1 MPGDVRMSG
10 CDECKGCNPLL
21 CLHKDSKEYIVALA
35 GNANVGK
42 SATFNQLTGVDQD
55 IGNWPGKTVERAEG
69 LLQHRGQRIRVIDL
83 PGIYSITTLSTEEQI
98 SREFIAHDHPDVV
111 VNVVD
116 ASALYRNLFFTLQL
130 SELESPMIIAVNQMD
145 LAVKKGIHIDFRKLS
160 TLMGVP
166 VIATVAIQGK
176 GISEL
181 SDAIVTAVRTK
192 PRPHTITYGKEVEE
206 RIRGIMTLLP
216 TGAGGYPPRWTAIK
230 LLEGDPDTVWEAKTH
245 APEAVA
251 GAAVYRAELEKIH
264 GEPVGTVMSAERY
277 HATER
282 IVAEVSE
289 FRSPADN
296 EISLTERIDRL
307 ALHPLLGY
315 LLLILTIGGLLVWT
329 FIIGAWMSEILTV
342 FLSHIAPLN
351 PLIKGTA
358 VDIVFNGAWTG
369 FVAALTLIIPYVI
382 PFYLFLALIEDSGF
396 LTRFSLMLDRGMH
409 KMGLHGKAII
419 PLVLGFG
426 CTVPACLS
434 CRIIESPKQKFLA
447 AFLVTLVPCSARTIV
462 ILGIVALFVN
472 IWWALAL
479 YLLDFVLIIILG
491 RIAFRVLPGESV
503 GMIMEMPDYHVPSGP
518 VVLGQTWQR
527 TQSLIWIVLPAY
539 IVGSIAITAAYALGF
554 LEPINALLSPVT
566 VLLLGL
572 PLMTGVVFVF
582 GIIRKEMTLL
592 ALAAIFGTTVFSTIM
607 TPVQLIVFALVT
619 MLYVPCISTIL
630 ALAQEFGWKRALAIT
645 VLETALA
652 IALGAVAF
660 RFLSMFM

>member
-1 MPGDVRMSG
+1 MIG
-10 CDECKGCNPLL
+10 CDECSGCNRGIG
-21 CLHKDSKEYIVALA
+21 HGNEKKEYIVALA

-116 ASALYRNLFFTLQL
+116 ASSLERNLFFTLQL
-130 SELESPMIIAVNQMD
+130 AELESPMILAVNQMD
-145 LAVKKGIHIDFRKLS
+145 LALQKGIHIDLRKLS
-160 TLMGVP
+160 TLIGVP
-166 VIATVAIQGK
+166 VVATVAIQGK

-181 SDAIVTAVRTK
+181 SDAIVTAVRTQPK
-192 PRPHTITYGKEVEE
+192 PHIIHYGKEVED
-206 RIRGIMTLLP
+206 RIQNIMNLLP
-216 TGAGGYPPRWTAIK
+216 RGAGGYPPRWTAIK
-230 LLEGDPDTVWEAKTH
+230 LLEGDPDTVWEAKTQ

-251 GAAVYRAELEKIH
+251 GAETYREELEKIH
-264 GEPVGTVMSAERY
+264 GEPAGTILSAERY

-282 IVAEVSE
+282 IVAEVCE
-289 FRSPADN
+289 IRSPSDN
-296 EISLTERIDRL
+296 EITLTERIDQL

-315 LLLILTIGGLLVWT
+315 LLLFLTLGGLLVWT
-329 FIIGAWMSEILTV
+329 FIIGAWMSEILTGL
-342 FLSHIAPLN
+342 LSGIAPLN

-358 VDIVFNGAWTG
+358 VDIIFNGAWTG

-382 PFYLFLALIEDSGF
+382 PFYFFLALIEDSGF

-462 ILGIVALFVN
+462 ILGVVAAFVN

-479 YLLDFVLIIILG
+479 YLIAFLLIIILG

-503 GMIMEMPDYHVPSGP
+503 GMIMEMPDYHVPSAP
-518 VVLGQTWQR
+518 VVFGQTWQR
-527 TQSLIWIVLPAY
+527 TKSLIWIVLPAY
-539 IVGSIAITAAYALGF
+539 IVGSIAITALYAMGF

-582 GIIRKEMTLL
+582 GIIRKEMTIL
-592 ALAAIFGTTVFSTIM
+592 ALAALFGTTVFSTIM

-630 ALAQEFGWKRALAIT
+630 ALAHEFGWKRALAIT
-645 VLETALA
+645 ALETGLA
-652 IALGAVAF
+652 IVLGAVAF
-660 RFLSMFM
+660 HVLSTFM